1 MTGLEN
7 LHLNLRSERV
17 KENGW
22 DSANISNQ
30 KKRDVFFFF
39 FNITEPQTLTR
50 RFVSTFL
57 TKPFGIFPRPDLLHC
72 EFYDLTSKH
81 FPCVFSHIFTA
92 HTRNSLTRASWKEA
106 RPLPMKRKFRFS
118 NYAHSDECSLREI
131 NWDWLPLQVHK
142 TPLMNNY
149 KWLVWGTVTRSWSCY
164 NMLKH
169 RARLRRYWGIPLIPS
184 LIGQRA
190 TFHRGVMLFAQNG
203 HGWKAVDNQYMLISR
218 MRTFISRQFDTWIHV

>member
-22 DSANISNQ
+22 DSANTSNQ

-81 FPCVFSHIFTA
+81 FPCVFSHIFIYYLAVCGVRPYWPTIA
-92 HTRNSLTRASWKEA
+92 HQV
-106 RPLPMKRKFRFS
+106 
-118 NYAHSDECSLREI
+118 DCS
-131 NWDWLPLQVHK
+131 H
-142 TPLMNNY
+142 
-149 KWLVWGTVTRSWSCY
+149 
-164 NMLKH
+164 
-169 RARLRRYWGIPLIPS
+169 
-184 LIGQRA
+184 
-190 TFHRGVMLFAQNG
+190 AQ
-203 HGWKAVDNQYMLISR
+203 
-218 MRTFISRQFDTWIHV
+218 QFDSSLLKGSSSSSYEKKISFFQLRSQWWMLLERNKLRLAPAPSPQNTSHE